1 MIIPKA
7 EMFRFATE
15 DTWIYLQNKDKDISE
30 RFLYQSYEKILK
42 WAEIKKKI
50 CTELKPNFKI
60 DVSLTTAHT

>member
-7 EMFRFATE
+7 EMFRFATD

-30 RFLYQSYEKILK
+30 CFLYRSYEKILK

-60 DVSLTTAHT
+60 DASPTTANP